1 MNAKEFFLLRA
12 FQRLGDRLTGKE
24 RAALAL
30 AAAALLWGTF
40 AGLDAVIRG
49 GAKPSGNGSLLYD
62 EMRAALP
69 DPDFSPGR
77 DEAALGGNRTSRG
90 VVYLTRPS
98 LPGEPELEISED
110 RWIFFPRDYYTTINI
125 NKAGFDELVS
135 LPGIGP
141 VTAWRI
147 IRYRE
152 RYVGFSRVKALK
164 KIRGIGDRTLERLE
178 GKIRL
183 Y

>member
-1 MNAKEFFLLRA
+1 MKAMLLTAGRA
-12 FQRLGDRLTGKE
+12 GRSLYDRLTGKE
-24 RAALAL
+24 RAILSLL
-30 AAAALLWGTF
+30 AASLIWGAA
-40 AGLDAVIRG
+40 AGVSTVIRG
-49 GAKPSGNGSLLYD
+49 REEPPAGLTPLYD
-62 EMRAALP
+62 ELRVALP

-77 DEAALGGNRTSRG
+77 DEAETNGDKPARG
-90 VVYLTRPS
+90 TLRLTRPS
-98 LPGEPELEISED
+98 LPGEPEVEVSED
-110 RWIFFPRDYYTTINI
+110 GWIFFPRDYYTTINI
-125 NKAGFDELVS
+125 NRAGFDELVS

-141 VTAWRI
+141 VIAWRI